1 VAYARRDRSVGHGG
15 RPPAPLHFGVDRFAR
30 PTAPSARRRAMRV
43 VLVVTVAAV
52 AIGCR
57 PPAERADPAR
67 PVEVALLT
75 TPARVG
81 PAAVEVRL
89 TVDGTPVAGASVR
102 IVGDMTHAGMVPEVA
117 AAVDIGGG
125 RYRSEGFAFSMV
137 GDWVVTA
144 EVRYPDGVQR
154 QGSMAV
160 SVRR

>member
-1 VAYARRDRSVGHGG
+1 VDRPA
-15 RPPAPLHFGVDRFAR
+15 RPPTVQ
-30 PTAPSARRRAMRV
+30 ARRRALRL
-43 VLVVTVAAV
+43 VLLVTVAAV
-52 AIGCR
+52 ALGCR
-57 PPAERADPAR
+57 PPVERSDPSR
-67 PVEVALLT
+67 PVEVVLLT

-89 TVDGTPVAGASVR
+89 TVDGAPVIGATVR
-102 IVGDMTHAGMVPEVA
+102 IVGDMTHAGMVPEIA
-117 AAVDIGGG
+117 AAVDLGGG

-160 SVRR
+160 SVQR